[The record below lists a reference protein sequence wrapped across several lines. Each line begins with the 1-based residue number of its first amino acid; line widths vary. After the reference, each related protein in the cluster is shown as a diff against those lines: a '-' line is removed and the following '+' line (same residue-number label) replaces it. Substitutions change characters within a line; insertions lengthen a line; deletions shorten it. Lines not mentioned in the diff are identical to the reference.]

1 MFFSKFL
8 GSRAVS
14 GEGTAPSRSIAAI
27 FGRKH
32 AAGLASAAISAEAN
46 PGKPACDRFLDRT
59 DKDKFEPETGERYCA
74 DREVMIAAL
83 EAMPLDARG
92 DIVASMALLAAPPD
106 RSTRSIHRGKLK
118 MLLEACM
125 SIELPRRPD
134 VVESI
139 TAIMAEPS
147 NNLSAHYA
155 TGPYLTY
162 LRAAKAEGSN
172 FTEQQRARLIAVAEQ
187 AETHDGNRSGK
198 GFERRNRQRGHEF
211 LVLVDAVPDGDDLLE
226 KRLATQP
233 SPNRLRPLPGGIN
246 FWCAF
251 LDRVAEKGEA
261 LARELAAEALPDWAV
276 SLTAFNAR
284 FVSIAGMPL
293 EFGFW
298 QRQELK
304 QGHHHDWRNFW
315 AMRGAPPEYRG
326 QFDLPRLSGPEL
338 RALRERIGPLAEHE
352 WGKEWIPA
360 AGMLLGKGNEGDCE
374 LLKLMIEAPD
384 GTQSPAR
391 WKKRALDLAG
401 RIGTDAVRRRMLE
414 WLAVFHTPGVS
425 RATLKELELCH
436 TRAIQSDAF
445 ERQFPQWTGLGAEEI
460 DRLADWVAL
469 VAIGNSTSFRPEIRY
484 FWEWYR
490 NNSTPPAR
498 VPGLGYPDNIGERLL
513 DYKMT
518 HVIPT
523 TENDKVL
530 RSATWLLG
538 ILPAPECVD
547 ALERTAI
554 AATAIKQSD
563 NYRSRTTANAAIASL
578 GTIGTTEALHALGRL
593 RRVIKDKAIGNSVQ
607 KAMAVVADKLG
618 VAVDDVAEMSVPD
631 YGLGEFD

>member
-1 MFFSKFL
+1 
-8 GSRAVS
+8 
-14 GEGTAPSRSIAAI
+14 
-27 FGRKH
+27 
-32 AAGLASAAISAEAN
+32 
-46 PGKPACDRFLDRT
+46 
-59 DKDKFEPETGERYCA
+59 
-74 DREVMIAAL
+74 MIAAL
-83 EAMPLDARG
+83 KAMPLDARG

-106 RSTRSIHRGKLK
+106 GSKRSIHRGKLK

-125 SIELPRRPD
+125 SNELPRRPD
-134 VVESI
+134 VIESI
-139 TAIMAEPS
+139 TAIIAEPS
-147 NNLSAHYA
+147 NNLAAHYVS
-155 TGPYLTY
+155 GPYLTY
-162 LRAAKAEGSN
+162 LRSAKAEGN
-172 FTEQQRARLIAVAEQ
+172 EFTEQQRARLIAVAAQ
-187 AETHDGNRSGK
+187 AETHGLNRAGK

-211 LVLVDAVPDGDDLLE
+211 LVLVGAVPDGDDFLE

-233 SPNRLRPLPGGIN
+233 SPNRLRPLPAGID
-246 FWCAF
+246 FWCTF

-276 SLTAFNAR
+276 SLAAFNAR
-284 FVSIAGMPL
+284 FASVADMPL

-304 QGHHHDWRNFW
+304 QGHHYDWRDFW

-338 RALRERIGPLAEHE
+338 RALRERMSPLAEHE

-360 AGMLLGKGNEGDCE
+360 AGMLLGKGNEDDRE

-384 GTQSPAR
+384 GTQPPAR
-391 WKKRALDLAG
+391 WKKRALDLVG
-401 RIGTDAVRRRMLE
+401 RIGTDVVRRRMLQ

-425 RATLKELELCH
+425 YPTLKELELCH

-445 ERQFPQWTGLGAEEI
+445 ERQFPQWTGLGADEI

-469 VAIGNSTSFRPEIRY
+469 VAIGNSTSFRPGIRC

-490 NNSTPPAR
+490 NNSVPPAR
-498 VPGLGYPDNIGERLL
+498 GPGLGYPDSIGERML
-513 DYKMT
+513 DYQMT

-530 RSATWLLG
+530 RGAAWLLG
-538 ILPAPECVD
+538 MLSAPECVE
-547 ALERTAI
+547 ALERTAV

-593 RRVIKDKAIGNSVQ
+593 RRLIKDKAIGNSVQ
-607 KAMAVVADKLG
+607 RAMEAVADQLG
-618 VAVDDVAEMSVPD
+618 LAVDDVAEMSVPD
-631 YGLGEFD
+631 YGLS